1 MLKLYKQFL
10 VLLLI
15 LFIAGCKNN
24 QSDPTQVITPPE
36 ENGNYIPEGMATALL
51 KYHHS

>member
-1 MLKLYKQFL
+1 MKQIMLKLYKQFL

-15 LFIAGCKNN
+15 LLIAGYKNN
-24 QSDPTQVITPPE
+24 TSEPTQ
-36 ENGNYIPEGMATALL
+36 NGNYIPEEQVQLTLL